1 MYAYEDDPSHQKS
14 VGERRPT
21 LAHDASLAASNGSRR
36 SPGDALRAGLNMPER
51 GERMSKSSSEES
63 VRSDAVL
70 GDPASTAGTC
80 SGLECAST
88 EWMSEKGDCMRGL
101 GACPSSKSRDPVRG
115 VLYAE
120 VDVNA

>member
-1 MYAYEDDPSHQKS
+1 M
-14 VGERRPT
+14 GERRSMLAQDSASDPT
-21 LAHDASLAASNGSRR
+21 SNGSSSTRT
-36 SPGDALRAGLNMPER
+36 GGLNMPER

-70 GDPASTAGTC
+70 GDLASTAGTC
-80 SGLECAST
+80 SGLERASA
-88 EWMSEKGDCMRGL
+88 EWISEKGDCMRGL